1 MNQSSDRKET
11 RIARLCAFL
20 RLHTFLP
27 ITCRQI
33 TRHERRS
40 EEIVKLWENPQW
52 QVRKQVVH
60 DFSQAVSGDYMQKTT
75 LDVDLQEILSSV
87 DIKIGDRIAIPIE
100 WRPKGLVMS
109 LNASVDENTSHVIS
123 RVICQRAAL
132 IILESGALATL
143 NSTSNEANS
152 DKSILGGLPQCIE
165 NILEALIKMP
175 PREILKRKLDAMSIM
190 RHLRY
195 LTLSH
200 DKTKGCAQECV
211 GDLQW
216 RTLQED
222 SLFMSILAAF
232 ALGYVRA
239 VEVPVTSNGITILK
253 TKEVVASNPF
263 EQVRSSVPDALW
275 LQADPANLTIRRTI
289 NVDIPA
295 DANMIKCLPPNYAH
309 FAPTP
314 PGETIVFSSPTPPA
328 TQADPVRLK
337 VQGDGAW
344 AHHKQGI
351 QDDGKVRGSRIEIRK
366 GMVDV
371 VARRANLIFPGL
383 ILTSLG
389 LLSQVYMLIHMLIS
403 LPVNRNDNNNNSP
416 TQGGAGIEAPLI
428 GGIAIIV
435 PLIVLA
441 YASTSRHVLLSR
453 LLEPY
458 RLILIWGTLLQL
470 VAIGLAALFEQ
481 VAIGL
486 LNLGLTT
493 SVIILIV
500 FLDAT
505 KQKHNSYYAQRLR
518 CLRNFR
524 NKINQLP
531 LWGAISTLAP
541 VVTAIGQICFD
552 VPIEYILIIIA
563 VRFGLNILSLVY
575 VKRYFSIGSRR
586 LNINWLIMLAGVEAG
601 CLAFV
606 APTSTLASQYWPI
619 TICLIVLQIV
629 YLAARIFS
637 IYILSYTVHGK
648 NCGKCK
654 DPKMSCT
661 TKTGSQLIKIPD
673 KGKDD
678 YKAFGIIDVKDLF
691 TDDVSA
697 DITRSQSAV
706 EGDCE

>member
-1 MNQSSDRKET
+1 MRPSKKQGKPRSETSQSGYKSS
-11 RIARLCAFL
+11 
-20 RLHTFLP
+20 
-27 ITCRQI
+27 RQ
-33 TRHERRS
+33 ERRRDD
-40 EEIVKLWENPQW
+40 IVMLWETPQW

-75 LDVDLQEILSSV
+75 LDADLQEISSAV
-87 DIKIGDRIAIPIE
+87 NIKIGDRAAIPIE
-100 WRPKGLVMS
+100 WRPKGLIMS
-109 LNASVDENTSHVIS
+109 LDVCSDDMAGHVVS
-123 RVICQRAAL
+123 RAICQNSAL
-132 IILESGALATL
+132 ALLESIAVAVLDEEAHGILGKLGNLPTCIETL
-143 NSTSNEANS
+143 FEILVKKSPDELLEQKLDGSRISNYLYTLKLN
-152 DKSILGGLPQCIE
+152 DKSDESSDINGKESNLCAELCSKNCIGSKVW
-165 NILEALIKMP
+165 NLL
-175 PREILKRKLDAMSIM
+175 RKN
-190 RHLRY
+190 
-195 LTLSH
+195 
-200 DKTKGCAQECV
+200 Q
-211 GDLQW
+211 
-216 RTLQED
+216 
-222 SLFMSILAAF
+222 LFMKVLAAF
-232 ALGYVRA
+232 TLGYVRA
-239 VEVPVTSNGITILK
+239 IEIPITSNGISILK

-289 NVDIPA
+289 NVDMPA
-295 DANMIKCLPPNYAH
+295 DANMIKSLPPDYAH

-314 PGETIVFSSPTPPA
+314 SDETILFNSPTPPA
-328 TQADPVRLK
+328 DQTDPIRLK
-337 VQGDGAW
+337 VQEDGAW
-344 AHHKQGI
+344 AYHKQGI
-351 QDDGKVRGSRIEIRK
+351 QDDGCVRGSRIEIRK

-383 ILTSLG
+383 ILASLG
-389 LLSQVYMLIHMLIS
+389 LLSQAYMLIHILIS
-403 LPVNRNDNNNNSP
+403 LSITDNKISN
-416 TQGGAGIEAPLI
+416 TAKGGADIEAPLI

-470 VAIGLAALFEQ
+470 VAIGLAALFKQ
-481 VAIGL
+481 VALGL

-505 KQKHNSYYAQRLR
+505 KQKHNSYYVQRLR

-524 NKINQLP
+524 KKINQLP

-541 VVTAIGQICFD
+541 VITTIGQVCFG
-552 VPIEYILIIIA
+552 VSIGHVLIIIT

-575 VKRYFSIGSRR
+575 VKKYFSIESRR

-601 CLAFV
+601 CLAF
-606 APTSTLASQYWPI
+606 AIPTSTLASQYWPI
-619 TICLIVLQIV
+619 TICMMLLQIA

-637 IYILSYTVHGK
+637 IYILSYTVHEK
-648 NCGKCK
+648 NCSKCK
-654 DPKMSCT
+654 DPEISCT
-661 TKTGSQLIKIPD
+661 TKTGSQLIEIPD

-697 DITRSQSAV
+697 DKTPSQSAV
-706 EGDCE
+706 EGGCE

>member
-1 MNQSSDRKET
+1 MNQSSDRKEAK
-11 RIARLCAFL
+11 IVRLCTFL
-20 RLHTFLP
+20 RLRLFLP
-27 ITCRQI
+27 INCRQI
-33 TRHERRS
+33 SRHERRS

-87 DIKIGDRIAIPIE
+87 NIKIGDRIAIPME

-109 LNASVDENTSHVIS
+109 LNASFDENTSHVVS
-123 RVICQRAAL
+123 RAICQRAAL

-143 NSTSNEANS
+143 NSTNEANS
-152 DKSILGGLPQCIE
+152 HKSILGGLPQCIE
-165 NILEALIKMP
+165 NILETLIKMP
-175 PREILKRKLDAMSIM
+175 PREILKRKLDSISILP
-190 RHLRY
+190 HLHS
-195 LTLSH
+195 LTPNH
-200 DKTKGCAQECV
+200 DKTRGCSQECA

-216 RTLQED
+216 KTLQKD
-222 SLFMSILAAF
+222 SLFMSTLAAF

-239 VEVPVTSNGITILK
+239 VEVPVASNGITILK

-289 NVDIPA
+289 NVDMPA

-314 PGETIVFSSPTPPA
+314 PGETIVFSSPTPPT

-344 AHHKQGI
+344 AHHKQGV
-351 QDDGKVRGSRIEIRK
+351 QDDGCVRGSRIEIRK

-389 LLSQVYMLIHMLIS
+389 LLSQAYMLIHILIS
-403 LPVNRNDNNNNSP
+403 PNIIGNKNGTGSE
-416 TQGGAGIEAPLI
+416 AGIEAPLI

-486 LNLGLTT
+486 LNLGLLT
-493 SVIILIV
+493 SGIILAV

-505 KQKHNSYYAQRLR
+505 KQKYNNYYARRLDY
-518 CLRNFR
+518 LRNFR
-524 NKINQLP
+524 QKIGQLVI
-531 LWGAISTLAP
+531 WGSMSALAP
-541 VVTAIGQICFD
+541 IATAIEQIYLD
-552 VPIEYILIIIA
+552 VPMGHAVAIAMVRLGLIVFSWMRI
-563 VRFGLNILSLVY
+563 R
-575 VKRYFSIGSRR
+575 KYFSIESRR
-586 LNINWLIMLAGVEAG
+586 LNINWLIALSVPEAVCLTLAI
-601 CLAFV
+601 
-606 APTSTLASQYWPI
+606 PTSIIAHHRWGI
-619 TICLIVLQIV
+619 TICLIVLQIA
-629 YLAARIFS
+629 YLAARILS
-637 IYILSYTVHGK
+637 IYVLSYIVHGK
-648 NCGKCK
+648 NCSKCK
-654 DPKMSCT
+654 DPKISCT

-697 DITRSQSAV
+697 DITLSQSTV
-706 EGDCE
+706 EGGCE

>member
-1 MNQSSDRKET
+1 MDQSSDRKET
-11 RIARLCAFL
+11 KIVRLCAFL

-33 TRHERRS
+33 SRHERRS

-87 DIKIGDRIAIPIE
+87 NIKIGDRIAIPIE

-109 LNASVDENTSHVIS
+109 LNASFDENTSHVIS
-123 RVICQRAAL
+123 RAICQRAAL

-143 NSTSNEANS
+143 NSTNEANS
-152 DKSILGGLPQCIE
+152 HKSILGGLPQCIE
-165 NILEALIKMP
+165 NILETLIKMP
-175 PREILKRKLDAMSIM
+175 PREILKRELDAISILP
-190 RHLRY
+190 HLRS
-195 LTLSH
+195 LTPSH
-200 DKTKGCAQECV
+200 DKTRGCAQECV
-211 GDLQW
+211 GDLHW
-216 RTLQED
+216 KTLQED

-232 ALGYVRA
+232 TLGYVRA
-239 VEVPVTSNGITILK
+239 VEVPVTSNGIAILK

-314 PGETIVFSSPTPPA
+314 SDETILFNSPTPPA
-328 TQADPVRLK
+328 DQTDPIRLK
-337 VQGDGAW
+337 VQEDGAW
-344 AHHKQGI
+344 AYHKQGI
-351 QDDGKVRGSRIEIRK
+351 QDDGCVRGSRIEIRK

-383 ILTSLG
+383 ILASLG
-389 LLSQVYMLIHMLIS
+389 LLSQAYMLIHILIS
-403 LPVNRNDNNNNSP
+403 PDITGKEVDTESR
-416 TQGGAGIEAPLI
+416 AGIEAPLI

-458 RLILIWGTLLQL
+458 RLILIWGTLVQL

-481 VAIGL
+481 VSIGL
-486 LNLGLTT
+486 LNFGLMT
-493 SVIILIV
+493 SGIILAV

-505 KQKHNSYYAQRLR
+505 KQKYNNYYVRRLN

-524 NKINQLP
+524 QKIGQLVI
-531 LWGAISTLAP
+531 WGSISALAP
-541 VVTAIGQICFD
+541 IATALGQICLD
-552 VPIEYILIIIA
+552 VSLWYAVAIAMVRLGLIA
-563 VRFGLNILSLVY
+563 LSWRRIR
-575 VKRYFSIGSRR
+575 KHFSIESRR
-586 LNINWLIMLAGVEAG
+586 LNINWLIALSVPEAVCLTLAI
-601 CLAFV
+601 
-606 APTSTLASQYWPI
+606 PTSIIASHCWGI
-619 TICLIVLQIV
+619 TICLIVLLIVLQIA

-648 NCGKCK
+648 NCSKCR
-654 DPKMSCT
+654 DPEISCT

-697 DITRSQSAV
+697 DKTPSQSAV
-706 EGDCE
+706 EGGCE